1 MNQQPMNQQPMN
13 PSPMKTSLVRCTVWL
28 AIAWWSALLVP
39 AAVLAAAGE
48 DKASPAEVLRDV
60 TIRAQRAHIG
70 DGRVLE
76 NALIQVQDGI
86 IVSVVENGTAPEG
99 TNLLEVTDITPG
111 LIDANA
117 RIDVSDAIYFP
128 GEDPRLQILRAMGL
142 EEHFHGGDV
151 CPCGSVCP
159 ALTLHIADEI
169 CLYCGWPDHDPHPHD
184 PVGELLGGSLGGSL
198 GGDQAAGVPAPS
210 GVINEQSSEVV
221 PHFEVLDAI
230 DQGSDD
236 FDRLLEEG
244 VTTIYVSPDSSA
256 VIGARGSLM
265 KTGGPLASRYLGA
278 GAVKGVLGS
287 DAYRYGSRNRSPFR
301 TMVSVYTR
309 RPDSRMGVAWVFRK
323 AFHDALLR
331 AKGVIPSGA
340 DTSSPSASRVL
351 SGVLAG
357 EIPLRIQART
367 GPDIETAFR
376 LCGEFGVRF
385 ILEDPV
391 EAWKRIDL
399 LSSSGVDVVFGP
411 VFDVPSGI
419 LAGTNE
425 SRESRLHTLRDLVS
439 SGVEVSLSAQDLRG
453 EEGLSR
459 QVMLAIRHGVDPAMA
474 LRLVTQ
480 NPAKLLGIDQQVGT
494 IEAGKRADLVVW
506 SGTPFSSLSRIEKVL
521 HEGEFSFVRGGV
533 KK

>member
-1 MNQQPMNQQPMN
+1 MKQQPMNR
-13 PSPMKTSLVRCTVWL
+13 SPMMTSLVRCTVWL
-28 AIAWWSALLVP
+28 AIAWWSAILAP

-48 DKASPAEVLRDV
+48 DTATPAEVLRDV

-86 IVSVVENGTAPEG
+86 IVSVVANGTAPEG
-99 TNLLEVTDITPG
+99 VNLLEVSDITPG

-117 RIDVSDAIYFP
+117 RIDVADAIYFP

-159 ALTLHIADEI
+159 AMTLHVADVM

-184 PVGELLGGSLGGSL
+184 PTDELLAGSL

-221 PHFEVLDAI
+221 PHFEVFDAI

-236 FDRLLEEG
+236 FDRLLKEG

-287 DAYRYGSRNRSPFR
+287 DAYRYGTRNRSPFR
-301 TMVSVYTR
+301 TVVSVYTR

-331 AKGVIPSGA
+331 AKGVTPSGA

-376 LCGEFGVRF
+376 LCREFGVRF
-385 ILEDPV
+385 TLEDPV

-419 LAGTNE
+419 LAGTYE
-425 SRESRLHTLRDLVS
+425 SRESRLHTLRDLVT

-494 IEAGKRADLVVW
+494 IETGKRADLVVW